1 MDYMKRAIELAEL
14 AEKEGEVP
22 VGCVIVCDGEIIAE
36 GYNKR
41 EQNKN
46 ALHHAEIEAIDKAC
60 KYLGSWRLDK
70 CDLYVTLEP
79 CPMCA
84 GAIVN
89 SRIRRVYF
97 GCRDERMG
105 CCESRENFFKGQ
117 FDCNTEI
124 YGGFSEDRCKEL
136 LKKFFEKLR

>member
-1 MDYMKRAIELAEL
+1 MKRAIQLAEL
-14 AEKEGEVP
+14 AQNEGEVP
-22 VGCVIVCDGEIIAE
+22 VGCVIVCDDKIIAE

-60 KYLGSWRLDK
+60 KYLGSWRLDN

-84 GAIVN
+84 GAILN
-89 SRIRRVYF
+89 ARIRRVYY

-117 FDCNTEI
+117 FDSNTEI
-124 YGGFSEDRCKEL
+124 YGGFSEERCKEII
-136 LKKFFEKLR
+136 KNFFKKLR